1 MGFMNNAG
9 QTPKN
14 HDISSKI
21 KTDKKEV
28 IDIIRKKILRKNDAA
43 DSTGHVG
50 TSTTGPVI
58 QSSYV
63 PDISISIV
71 PVSEKKIVY

>member
-1 MGFMNNAG
+1 MNNAG

-14 HDISSKI
+14 QDISSKI
-21 KTDKKEV
+21 KTDKKGSF
-28 IDIIRKKILRKNDAA
+28 DIIRKKSCEKNDVE
-43 DSTGHVG
+43 DTTGHVG

-58 QSSYV
+58 QRLYV